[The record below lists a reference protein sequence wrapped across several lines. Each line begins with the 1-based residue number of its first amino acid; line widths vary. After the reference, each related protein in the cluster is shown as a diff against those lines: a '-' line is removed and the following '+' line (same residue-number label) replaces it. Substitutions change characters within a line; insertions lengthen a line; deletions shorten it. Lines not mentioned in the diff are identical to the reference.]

1 MSISFKHKG
10 DFSKTK
16 AFFNRVLNKDYLNI
30 LSGYGKEGVQALA
43 AVTPKRTGLT
53 AASWTYEI
61 IEKPNGEIT
70 ISFLNTNIQN
80 GENIAIILD
89 TGHGTR
95 RGGWVRGRHYIDPAI
110 QPIFDRMAEA
120 AWKEVTR
127 L

>member
-1 MSISFKHKG
+1 MIKFKHKG
-10 DFSKTK
+10 DFSKTEK
-16 AFFNRVLNKDYLNI
+16 FFNSVLNRDYLNV
-30 LSGYGKEGVQALA
+30 LSGYGKEGVQILA
-43 AVTPKRTGLT
+43 EATPKRTGLT

-61 IEKPNGEIT
+61 TQTASGEIS

-89 TGHGTR
+89 VGHGTK
-95 RGGWVRGRHYIDPAI
+95 RGGWVKGRHYIDPAI
-110 QPIFDRMAEA
+110 QPVFDRMAEA

>member
-1 MSISFKHKG
+1 MIKFKHKG
-10 DFSKTK
+10 DFSKTEK
-16 AFFNRVLNKDYLNI
+16 FFNSVLNRDYLNV
-30 LSGYGKEGVQALA
+30 LSGYGKEGVQILA
-43 AVTPKRTGLT
+43 EATPKRTGLT

-61 IEKPNGEIT
+61 TQTSSGEIS

-89 TGHGTR
+89 VGHGTK
-95 RGGWVRGRHYIDPAI
+95 RGGWVKGRHYIDPAI
-110 QPIFDRMAEA
+110 QPVFDRMAEA

>member
-1 MSISFKHKG
+1 MIKFKHKG
-10 DFSKTK
+10 DFSKTEN
-16 AFFNRVLNKDYLNI
+16 FFNSVLNRDYLNV
-30 LSGYGKEGVQALA
+30 LSGYGKEGVQVLA
-43 AVTPKRTGLT
+43 EATPKRTGLT

-61 IEKPNGEIT
+61 TQTASGEIS

-89 TGHGTR
+89 VGHGTK
-95 RGGWVRGRHYIDPAI
+95 RGGWVKGRHYIDPAI
-110 QPIFDRMAEA
+110 QPVFDRMAEA

>member
-1 MSISFKHKG
+1 MITFKHKG
-10 DFSKTK
+10 NFSKTEK
-16 AFFNRVLNKDYLNI
+16 FFNSVLNRDYLNV
-30 LSGYGKEGVQALA
+30 LSGYGKEGVQVLSE
-43 AVTPKRTGLT
+43 VTPKRTGLT
-53 AASWTYEI
+53 AASWTFEI
-61 IEKPNGEIT
+61 TQNASGEIA

-89 TGHGTR
+89 VGHATK